1 MSRVLLEAVRPVY
14 ASSIVLSLGERRDGA
29 RADALEAARVVA
41 AGGGSG
47 PTEEAVR
54 AREDVLVLSLFGAGL
69 RLEDYAAGRVPF
81 TEALLTVRDCR
92 ALQMLLASALPAGA
106 TYFTRPLVGDFGAAA
121 RRRQFGRG
129 EGETSAMVAEV
140 GRRRR

>member
-1 MSRVLLEAVRPVY
+1 MSRVLLEAVRSVY
-14 ASSIVLSLGERRDGA
+14 AGSSCSLGERTDGV
-29 RADALEAARVVA
+29 RADALEGARVVA

-54 AREDVLVLSLFGAGL
+54 AREDVLVLSLFGAAL
-69 RLEDYAAGRVPF
+69 RPEDHAAGRVPF

-92 ALQMLLASALPAGA
+92 ALQMLLASALPSGA
-106 TYFTRPLVGDFGAAA
+106 TYFTRPVPGDFGGGV

-129 EGETSAMVAEV
+129 VDEAAAMVAEV